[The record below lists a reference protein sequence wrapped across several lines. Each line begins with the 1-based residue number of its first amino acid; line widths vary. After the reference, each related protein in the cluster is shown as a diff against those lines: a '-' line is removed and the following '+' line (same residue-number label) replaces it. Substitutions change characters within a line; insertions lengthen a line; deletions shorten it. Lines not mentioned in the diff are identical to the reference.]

1 LATSLRDETNT
12 RVTDTISGNQRE
24 FRLGVTRISE
34 KVSKNRKRYESLT
47 KEEDELRSGLF
58 DSMPSA
64 WNML

>member
-1 LATSLRDETNT
+1 MATSLRDETNT